1 MNNKNLLVYRNFKN
15 IYTYNCT
22 KLLVCK
28 CSNSVFDIYLFIVHL
43 SSKISSV
50 LKSIC
55 SCCVVVL
62 YLCDN
67 I

>member
-43 SSKISSV
+43 SSKNQFSFKIH
-50 LKSIC
+50 L
-55 SCCVVVL
+55 
-62 YLCDN
+62 
-67 I
+67 